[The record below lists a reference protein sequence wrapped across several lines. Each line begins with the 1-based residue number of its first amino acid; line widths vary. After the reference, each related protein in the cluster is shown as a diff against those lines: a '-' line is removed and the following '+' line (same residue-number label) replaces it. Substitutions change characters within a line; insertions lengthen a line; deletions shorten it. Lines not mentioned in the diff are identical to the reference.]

1 MIQSNRKFFQGADNQ
16 EVGFKGES
24 KATQRLL
31 KQALIAARGGDSPIL
46 ITGSVGAGK
55 SHLARYIHGKSARAL
70 GPLIFFDCGAA
81 SDLENVLF
89 GHRKGTFTDATSDLG
104 GRLKQAHG
112 GVLVLDDF
120 ERLNERQQ
128 DQLHRFVVDGIYYP
142 LGADREARA
151 DVRVIATTNKD
162 VRTEVEAGRLKRDF
176 VSRLDYFELHVPSLH
191 ERPEDIPVLCKE
203 LLRRNLDDLVH
214 KGIRAD
220 VDLQFDEDCWPA
232 LQARQFEDNVRGL
245 DKLIVRL
252 IAHAEDRALLT
263 PSDIEAVSPSSRSRG
278 YWFDQPSALR
288 TVRDAAERQ
297 YILDVCK
304 HTGFN
309 LRRTARILGI
319 SPKSLYAKLKQYGI
333 ARP

>member
-1 MIQSNRKFFQGADNQ
+1 MIQPVNRLDPRPDDRAED
-16 EVGFKGES
+16 FKGES
-24 KATQRLL
+24 KAIQKLL
-31 KQALIAARGGDSPIL
+31 RQASVAARGGDRPIL
-46 ITGSVGAGK
+46 VTGPVGAGK
-55 SHLARYIHGKSARAL
+55 SHLARYIHSQSARAL
-70 GPLIFFDCGAA
+70 GPLVFFDCGAA
-81 SDLENVLF
+81 SDLDNVLF
-89 GHRKGTFTDATSDLG
+89 GHRKGAFTDATCDLG
-104 GRLKQAHG
+104 GRLKQADG

-128 DQLHRFVVDGIYYP
+128 DQLHRFVVDGSYYP
-142 LGADREARA
+142 LGADRAARA
-151 DVRVIATTNKD
+151 NVRVLATTNKD
-162 VRTEVEAGRLKRDF
+162 VRMEVEAGRLKRDF

-203 LLRRNLDDLVH
+203 LLRRNLDDLVR

-220 VDLQFDEDCWPA
+220 VDLRFDEDCWPA